1 MSNNIQGLSDIY
13 SILQLYGINS
23 SSSTNSLSSTSL
35 SSLTNSTS
43 KSSLNDLS
51 SLSSLGSVLGTSSN
65 SSSSSSAFNIML
77 TSLLSAISEKNKYAK
92 TEAEKVSLEG
102 ILSTY
107 NSSVLSSGSTSIN
120 NYITA
125 DVSNLTV
132 DERIE
137 NAVQL
142 YSNKYGVDSNLVK
155 AIIKTESN
163 FDPNV
168 VSSAGAKGLMQLMPE
183 NCRDL
188 GVEDPFNI
196 EQNIEGGVK
205 HIKEYIDRYDGD
217 IEMALMA
224 YNGGPTR
231 MMNRGVTSIDD
242 IYKMP
247 KETQNYVPKVMSYY
261 RGFTNGN

>member
-77 TSLLSAISEKNKYAK
+77 TRLLSAISEKNKYAK

>member
-23 SSSTNSLSSTSL
+23 SSSTNSLSST
-35 SSLTNSTS
+35 SLTNSTS

-77 TSLLSAISEKNKYAK
+77 TRLLSAISEKNKYAK

-137 NAVQL
+137 NAVEL
-142 YSNKYGVDSNLVK
+142 YSNQHGVDSNLVK
-155 AIIKTESN
+155 AIIKVESN
-163 FDPNV
+163 FDHNV

-183 NCRDL
+183 NCKAL